1 MSTATYSFRDNSK
14 PISDDL
20 VVVNKNIIALE

>member
-1 MSTATYSFRDNSK
+1 MSTATYSFRDNFK

-20 VVVNKNIIALE
+20 VVVNKKIIALE